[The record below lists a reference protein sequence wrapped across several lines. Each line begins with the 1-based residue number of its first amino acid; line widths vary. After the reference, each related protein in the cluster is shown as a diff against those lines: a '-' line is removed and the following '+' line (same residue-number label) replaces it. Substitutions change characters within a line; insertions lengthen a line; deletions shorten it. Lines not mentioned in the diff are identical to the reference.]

1 MKQNLLGDNDMEA
14 DDHFMDIADAM
25 QIVLDLAAVQLGRA
39 TQRALDALSPLGEKK
54 KLLAISTVE
63 DFAVNQLGD
72 D

>member
-1 MKQNLLGDNDMEA
+1 MEA

-39 TQRALDALSPLGEKK
+39 TQRALDALSPLEEKE
-54 KLLAISTVE
+54 KLLAISTVA